1 MLPNKNQIEADV
13 KIALTEDIGSGD
25 VTAQLIPSAIK
36 GRARLLSRVPAVV
49 CGQAWVNEVFHQ
61 VNPQIKIEWKVKE
74 GDWQI
79 QACDWAEISGSLR
92 DVLTAERTALN
103 FLQTLSAV
111 ATKTR
116 DYVQLLKDSHTK
128 ILDTR
133 KTIPGLRLAEKYAV
147 LCGGG
152 ENHRLGLYDEFLIK
166 ENHIQAM
173 GSITAAVKSAK
184 DKAKGK
190 PITVE
195 VQNIQE
201 FIEARELLP
210 TRIMLDNF
218 SDKMIQEAI
227 KINSPKTVAIE
238 VSGGITAPRIQQLAQ
253 FGVDCI
259 SVGDLTK
266 SITAIDLSLL
276 VIHQA

>member
-1 MLPNKNQIEADV
+1 MLPNKNEIEAAV
-13 KIALTEDIGSGD
+13 KMALTEDIGTGD
-25 VTAQLIPSAIK
+25 VTAQLISTTIQ

-61 VNPQIKIEWKVKE
+61 VNPQINIEWKVKE
-74 GDWQI
+74 GDWQA
-79 QACDWAEISGSLR
+79 QSCDWAEISGPLR
-92 DVLTAERTALN
+92 DILTAERTALN

-116 DYVQLLKDSHTK
+116 DYVQLLKDSNTK

-133 KTIPGLRLAEKYAV
+133 KTIPGLRLAQKYAV

-152 ENHRLGLYDEFLIK
+152 QNHRIGLYDEFLIK
-166 ENHIQAM
+166 ENHIEAM
-173 GSITAAVKSAK
+173 GSITAAVTSAK
-184 DKAKGK
+184 AQATGK

-201 FIEARELLP
+201 LIEARAMLP

-218 SDKMIQEAI
+218 TDEMIREAI
-227 KINSPKTVAIE
+227 KINTPKTVAIE
-238 VSGGITAPRIQQLAQ
+238 VSGGITASRIQQLAQ

-276 VIHQA
+276 VTHQA